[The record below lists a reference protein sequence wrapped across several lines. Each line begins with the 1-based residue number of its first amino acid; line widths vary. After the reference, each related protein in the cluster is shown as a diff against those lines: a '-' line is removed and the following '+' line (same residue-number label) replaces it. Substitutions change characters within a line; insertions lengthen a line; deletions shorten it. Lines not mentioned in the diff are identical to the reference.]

1 MKNWYHSWRA
11 AIRIARRDA
20 WRFKGRSFLVLAML
34 ALPIVGVSAA
44 DLTVRSST
52 LSTAETLDRDLGNA
66 DARVQD
72 PRLGGVP
79 ILQNPKGDNYQ
90 PVKNYDDEPW
100 PEGETDIAATLPAD
114 ANTLVDSEGMAKIK
128 TTHGLLNTSVR
139 ELKAADPLAEGIMV
153 LDRGRFPRTSDEVA
167 ATTEF
172 LESSG
177 LHVGSE
183 LTARGLDTTYRIVGA
198 YELPSSLET
207 PQVNALPGALLAP
220 LDKALAAA
228 ELPGTETTS
237 TYLAAI
243 PGDAGFTWNMV
254 EETNAKGA
262 TVVSRAVMLNP
273 PPDSDVPLYKKEG
286 MSSQSMGGSGN
297 ATELAILSTVV
308 GLVMLEICLLAG
320 PAFAVGARRSR
331 RQLGLVGANGG
342 DRNHI
347 RAIVLSGG
355 LVIGVVAAVVGTV
368 LGIGLTIALR
378 PVLEN
383 YLGQRFGGF
392 DVRPLELI
400 GIALLAVVTGLL
412 AAIVPAVTA
421 SRQTVV
427 ASLTGRRG
435 IRKSSRVL
443 PVLGLTA
450 VVLGAGIALYGSAV
464 SDQAAIVGG
473 GSALAELGVVALTP
487 ALVGLFGRI
496 GRWLP
501 LSPRLALRDAVR
513 NRGRTAPAVAAV
525 LAAVAGTVAV
535 ATYSA
540 SSDAQAEA
548 RYEAQLPYGTVAI
561 LSPESA
567 VDVPSIRDN
576 VQKLLPTDVRADVD
590 RVVVGKKNCSAYGG
604 GDDCGRYDIVLPKG
618 HECPLWSYDDT
629 GEDPSEKFSK
639 AERRKLAKDW
649 RCTQDGYGIGDTG
662 GQILIGD
669 DKLLK
674 VLKIDNP
681 DASEALANGRAV
693 SFNNKN
699 LNPAGADGKGSDE
712 KVGDDGK
719 GGALGGA
726 VSPKNTVAP
735 KAGANGTIDVRL
747 ISAAQVDEADAASS
761 KGKEP
766 PGTVKRIPA
775 HQFSG
780 SQKSYGVTMIVPRD
794 VAEKAGFTTVP
805 FGSFFTTER
814 LPSDAQEQKLNG
826 ELAKTG
832 SDSMLTI
839 EKGFTPE
846 NSTTLLALAV
856 FAGLITIGAA
866 GIATGLAQADAE
878 PDLKTLAAVG
888 APPRVRKALSGF
900 QCGVVA
906 AMGVVLGS
914 ASGIL
919 PAIGLRFTERRA
931 EETMYAQM
939 LDEGWAGGQ
948 EATAPFVPVVIPW
961 ATLGLLLIVVP
972 LGAAVLAALV
982 TRSRGALARRA
993 AI

>member
-44 DLTVRSST
+44 DLTQRSSE
-52 LSTAETLDRDLGNA
+52 LSPAQQLDRDLGKA
-66 DARVQD
+66 DAVIND
-72 PRLGGVP
+72 PGLGGVA
-79 ILQNPKGDNYQ
+79 LMQNPKGDNYQ
-90 PVKNYDDEPW
+90 PVKEYGDSEPW
-100 PEGETDIAATLPAD
+100 PEGKTDITAALPAG
-114 ANTLVDSEGMAKIK
+114 AKSLVDTVGMAKLK
-128 TTHGLLNTSVR
+128 TAHGLRNTSVR
-139 ELKAADPLAEGIMV
+139 ELKAADPMAEGIMV
-153 LDRGRFPRTSDEVA
+153 LDRGRFPEKPGEVA
-167 ATTEF
+167 ATNAF

-177 LHVGSE
+177 LYVGSK

-198 YELPSSLET
+198 YELPDDLKEA
-207 PQVNALPGALLAP
+207 QVNALPGALLAP
-220 LDKALAAA
+220 LDKVLAAA
-228 ELPGTETTS
+228 ELPGTDAS
-237 TYLAAI
+237 DSYLATV
-243 PGDAGFTWNMV
+243 PGGAGFTWNMV
-254 EETNAKGA
+254 KETNTKGV
-262 TVVSRAVMLNP
+262 TVTSRAVTLNP
-273 PPDSDVPLYKKEG
+273 PPDSDVALYQKDG
-286 MSSQSMGGSGN
+286 WSSHGDNSSGN

-342 DRNHI
+342 DRHHI

-355 LVIGVVAAVVGTV
+355 LVIGVVAAVVGTA
-368 LGIGLTIALR
+368 LGIGLTFALR
-378 PVLEN
+378 PVLEGV
-383 YLGQRFGGF
+383 LGQRFGSF
-392 DVRPLELI
+392 DVRPLELL

-435 IRKSSRVL
+435 IRKANRVL
-443 PVLGLTA
+443 PIVGLTA

-464 SDQAAIVGG
+464 SDKPIIVGG

-487 ALVGLFGRI
+487 TLVGLFGRI

-540 SSDAQAEA
+540 SSDAQSEA
-548 RYEAQLPYGTVAI
+548 RYEPRLPHGAVAI

-567 VDVPSIRDN
+567 VDVPSMRDDT
-576 VQKLLPTDVRADVD
+576 QKLLPTDVRADVD
-590 RVVVGKKNCSAYGG
+590 RVVVGKKSCSAYGG
-604 GDDCGRYDIVLPKG
+604 GDDCGRYEIVRPKAY
-618 HECPLWSYDDT
+618 ECPLWLYDAS
-629 GEDPSEKFSK
+629 GEDPAEKYSK
-639 AERRKLAKDW
+639 AERRELAKDW
-649 RCTQDGYGIGDTG
+649 RCLQNDYGVGSEG
-662 GQILIGD
+662 GEILIGD
-669 DKLLK
+669 DRLLK
-674 VLKIDNP
+674 VLKIDDP
-681 DASEALANGRAV
+681 GASEALANGRAV
-693 SFNNKN
+693 SFVKQNIV
-699 LNPAGADGKGSDE
+699 PDGADKGT
-712 KVGDDGK
+712 GK
-719 GGALGGA
+719 GGATTA
-726 VSPKNTVAP
+726 ATTAANSVAAP
-735 KAGANGTIDVRL
+735 EDGANGTIGVRL
-747 ISAAQVDEADAASS
+747 ISAEDVDEADAAGM
-761 KGKEP
+761 KGEEP
-766 PGTVKRIPA
+766 PGTVKSIPA
-775 HQFSG
+775 HQVAG
-780 SQKSYGVTMIVPRD
+780 GQNAYGVTMIVPPKA
-794 VAEKAGFTTVP
+794 AEKAGFTTVP
-805 FGSFFTTER
+805 LGSFFSTER
-814 LPSDAQEQKLNG
+814 QPSDAQEQRLNG

-832 SDSMLTI
+832 SDSTLTI

-846 NSTTLLALAV
+846 NSGTLLALAV
-856 FAGLITIGAA
+856 FAGLVTIGAA

-888 APPRVRKALSGF
+888 APTRVRKALSGF

-931 EETMYAQM
+931 EEQMYAQA
-939 LDEGWAGGQ
+939 LDEGWGAWQ
-948 EATAPFVPVVIPW
+948 DVTAPFVPVVIPW
-961 ATLGLLLIVVP
+961 ATLGMLLVVVP
-972 LGAAVLAALV
+972 LGAALLAALV

-993 AI
+993 VI